1 MLLLLCPTVTAH
13 AETDRRSVI
22 LGGTPFGL
30 TMYTGGVIVVNVD
43 ESYDSPA
50 LTAGVRSNDV
60 ITKANGKDVT
70 SNEQL
75 RQLIESSQGADIE
88 LSLMRGKSPIS
99 LSITPEQ
106 DDDGNYT
113 AGMWVRDSTAGL
125 GTVTYY
131 DPATRS
137 FGALGHGICD
147 RDTGMLLPL
156 GRGRIMKAEISSVS
170 KAQKGVAG
178 GLNGYMGDEVIG
190 EMTLNNDYGVYG
202 RYEADPPGDEIECAL
217 DSDIRTGEATV
228 YTTTD
233 GTGVHSYTV
242 NIESIRLSDNSG
254 QNMVLRVTDEELLDA
269 TGGIVQGMSGSPIV
283 QDGRLI
289 GAVTH
294 VFINSPEKGYGI
306 SIGNMLSCSDRY
318 GSVDIAA

>member
-202 RYEADPPGDEIECAL
+202 RYESDPPGDEIECAL

-254 QNMVLRVTDEELLDA
+254 QNMVLRVTDEELLDS